1 MSSKLIK
8 NIGQLITNSDE
19 NLGIINDAALVIENG
34 KVAWVGENSKAPNS
48 DTAISANNCVVA
60 PGFVDSHTHA
70 VFAGDR
76 HNMHRVELKPRWQ
89 QLAPLVKM
97 I

>member
-34 KVAWVGENSKAPNS
+34 KVTVIAPCLRKNIEYWK
-48 DTAISANNCVVA
+48 TIAKN
-60 PGFVDSHTHA
+60 VDI
-70 VFAGDR
+70 
-76 HNMHRVELKPRWQ
+76 NKQ
-89 QLAPLVKM
+89 
-97 I
+97 